1 MKALAGIQAVRGKT
15 GEQGVRAGSIYLAL
29 ALGLS
34 GVLTYVFHS
43 VASRALGPERYGA
56 VATLW
61 SATFLCAQVLWVG
74 ATQTLGR
81 YVAERRAKGEAWAP
95 VVRGVW
101 RMQAWLFGAFLG
113 AAAVFS
119 AALTRLFGGEW
130 TLTAAFVAAVAGYG
144 LVYQRRGI
152 LSGHRQF
159 RRLGAAL
166 VLESGARALLVL
178 ALLAAGT
185 GRAGAA
191 TALAAAPL
199 LSWLVVRPAPVPEPV
214 PEPGPTPGDAPF
226 EVGGAL
232 RFAAPVLLSMACAQ
246 AIANGGPLL
255 IGGLGGPDAQAQAG
269 LLFAAL
275 VLTRIPQFILSPVIS
290 NLLPHLSRLWALDDH
305 HRFDRLVGAAAALI
319 GLAGAGLVGGMW
331 LFGELALRLFS
342 GPEFRVGRGLLTLLA
357 ALAACYL
364 LAELLT
370 QVLYARNRAR
380 LAACAW
386 VLGVAVSA
394 LAAFLG
400 AGELLG
406 RVSLALALG
415 AGATATSLALFHLG
429 TRLRGGG
436 AKPSH
441 P

>member
-1 MKALAGIQAVRGKT
+1 MKALAGIQGARGRT

-43 VASRALGPERYGA
+43 AASRTLGPERYGA

-74 ATQTLGR
+74 AMQTLGR
-81 YVAERRAKGEAWAP
+81 YVAERRARGEAWAP

-101 RMQAWLFGAFLG
+101 RMQAWLLGAFLG
-113 AAAVFS
+113 ATALLS
-119 AALTRLFGGEW
+119 PALTRLFGGER
-130 TLTAAFVAAVAGYG
+130 TLTVAFVAAVAGYG
-144 LVYQRRGI
+144 LVYQRRGM

-159 RRLGAAL
+159 RRLGGAL

-178 ALLAAGT
+178 ALLAAGAD
-185 GRAGAA
+185 RAGAA
-191 TALAAAPL
+191 IALAAAPL
-199 LSWLVVRPAPVPEPV
+199 LSWLLVRPAPLAEPAA
-214 PEPGPTPGDAPF
+214 GGAPF

-232 RFAAPVLLSMACAQ
+232 RFAAPVLVSMACAQ

-255 IGGLGGPDAQAQAG
+255 IGGLGGPEAQAQAG

-275 VLTRIPQFILSPVIS
+275 VLTRVPQFILSPVIS
-290 NLLPHLSRLWALDDH
+290 NLLPHLSRLWALEDH
-305 HRFDRLVGAAAALI
+305 RRFDRLVGAAAALV
-319 GLAGAGLVGGMW
+319 GLAGAGLVAGMW

-380 LAACAW
+380 HAAIGW

-394 LAAFLG
+394 LAALLG
-400 AGELLG
+400 RGELLG

-415 AGATATSLALFHLG
+415 AGATAASLALLHLG
-429 TRLRGGG
+429 TRRGAGVE
-436 AKPSH
+436 PSQ